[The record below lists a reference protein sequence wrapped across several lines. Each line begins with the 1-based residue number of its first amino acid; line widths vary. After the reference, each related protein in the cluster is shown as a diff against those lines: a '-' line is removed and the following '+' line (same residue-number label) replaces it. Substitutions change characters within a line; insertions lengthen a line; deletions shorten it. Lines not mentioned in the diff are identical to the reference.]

1 MLNIKEL
8 KKKYI
13 DKNWF
18 NSNNE
23 IITIKDIVE
32 FNGIGLYKIAFQKGF
47 HEPIKYLHDISDIE
61 LTDFLNDLK
70 SNKKVI
76 DDIPIEQNKPVKKE
90 KNDLEKL
97 KDILFLTL
105 NDLLDDE
112 VDCNKANTVSKMAQ
126 TIINLEKINSKIN

>member
-1 MLNIKEL
+1 MLNLKEL

-13 DKNWF
+13 NKNWY

-23 IITIKDIVE
+23 IITVKEIVE
-32 FNGIGLYKIAFQKGF
+32 FNGIGLYKIAYQKGF
-47 HEPIKYLHDISDIE
+47 NNPIEYLHDISDIE
-61 LTDFLNDLK
+61 VNDFLSDLK
-70 SNKKVI
+70 QNKKVVE
-76 DDIPIEQNKPVKKE
+76 DSPIKKE

-112 VDCNKANTVSKMAQ
+112 IDCNKANTVSKMAQ
-126 TIINLEKINSKIN
+126 TIINLEKINIHVKTFKNNI

>member
-13 DKNWF
+13 NKNWF

-47 HEPIKYLHDISDIE
+47 HEPIEYLHDISDIE

>member
-47 HEPIKYLHDISDIE
+47 HEPIEYLHDISDIE

>member
-47 HEPIKYLHDISDIE
+47 HEPIEYLHDISDIE
-61 LTDFLNDLK
+61 LTHFLNDLK